1 MELRPYIVIQK
12 TVKTFETKK
21 NVKITG
27 REHSFKGFV
36 STYNVEILNSFN
48 VELQLK
54 DTESTIKNKPIDLL
68 SKLRGFKFV
77 AILVLVLKKIESEDK
92 TKYDNYYSSS
102 KSGTIFNES
111 NKKDVFL
118 LVHTTIISNIQ
129 KSLRKIS
136 GWIIRVP
143 LVFQSIVP

>member
-36 STYNVEILNSFN
+36 STSFN

-129 KSLRKIS
+129 KSLCKIS